1 MKSEN
6 PSQDAKYKY
15 LQSDTLILEPIDII
29 GLENFKIAQQIE
41 LDQDVAGRVLTDA
54 SETVKSDSK
63 FHLLVK
69 TLFESV
75 NLAFMSDDLM
85 LAPTFMDLLD
95 SDSKVMNLHNSQ
107 KCDVKSIFIE
117 KYKIHIY
124 INIYQSGSLSLVF

>member
-1 MKSEN
+1 MQN
-6 PSQDAKYKY
+6 IY

-41 LDQDVAGRVLTDA
+41 LDQRILTDA

-75 NLAFMSDDLM
+75 LAFMNADLM
-85 LAPTFMDLLD
+85 LAPTFMELLD
-95 SDSKVMNLHNSQ
+95 SDSKVMNLNNSQ
-107 KCDVKSIFIE
+107 NVMAYPYALKNIKFISILKSINLDLF
-117 KYKIHIY
+117 H
-124 INIYQSGSLSLVF
+124 